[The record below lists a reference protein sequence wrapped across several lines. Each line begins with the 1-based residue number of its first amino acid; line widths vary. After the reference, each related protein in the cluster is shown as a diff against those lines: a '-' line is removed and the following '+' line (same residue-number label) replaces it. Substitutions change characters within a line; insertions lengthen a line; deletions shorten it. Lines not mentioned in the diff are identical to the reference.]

1 MTNKPSLPASP
12 GGDSAISDKQNGF
25 ARSARL
31 LTPAQYKRVF
41 DKNHRSS
48 DRYWTLLFRENGTTQ
63 PRLGMAVAKKKLK
76 RALDRNRVKRIIRE
90 SFRCEAS
97 LSGVDVVVLPRE
109 TCRNATNAELRASL
123 HKHWSRIAIKC
134 GG

>member
-1 MTNKPSLPASP
+1 MTSNSSLPASP
-12 GGDSAISDKQNGF
+12 DDVPDISKKPNGF
-25 ARSARL
+25 ARHARL
-31 LTPAQYKRVF
+31 LTPEQYKRVF
-41 DKNHRSS
+41 DKNQRSS
-48 DRYWTLLFRENGTTQ
+48 DGYWTLLFRDNGTSQ
-63 PRLGMAVAKKKLK
+63 ARLGMAVAKKKLK

-109 TCRNATNAELRASL
+109 SCRNATNAELRASL

>member
-1 MTNKPSLPASP
+1 MAEKSPEHEKSTPAKNVKP
-12 GGDSAISDKQNGF
+12 NGF
-25 ARSARL
+25 SRDSRL

-41 DKNHRSS
+41 DKNHRSA
-48 DRYWTLLFRENGTTQ
+48 DKYWTLLFRDNDTAV

-90 SFRCEAS
+90 SFRCEES
-97 LSGVDVVVLPRE
+97 LSGVDIVVLPRE
-109 TCRNATNAELRASL
+109 TCKNASNAELRKSL